1 MTTSPSRTPKWRS
14 TFVRPLHASSCT
26 DLGISPAASEL
37 RGDDRLALCL
47 RDRREVVVAGR
58 VEEVDVRVPGLHR
71 LEHRLALCGVVD
83 GAHVRAGDD
92 PRPAAARVHL
102 DDHVDEGEEHR
113 REEVREHLVG
123 RAVETA
129 GERAVEVRARR
140 PEARVRLRGLGRD
153 RRDDDRSG
161 PTPAPGRSPRG
172 AGVRR
177 SGPRTRRRACRPR
190 RAPSARSPFAIVA
203 IGIETNAPS
212 PVPRGSRSSPT
223 CLPLRPRGRS
233 CTRPDGSRPRTSE
246 VAASRRASVASSSRS
261 TSSSVCAY
269 EKWLRFRFSGSSK
282 MPSFIISRR

>member
-1 MTTSPSRTPKWRS
+1 MAQHVRQAAPGELVHGSRDEPGTP
-14 TFVRPLHASSCT
+14 
-26 DLGISPAASEL
+26 EL

-47 RDRREVVVAGR
+47 RDRREVVVAGG
-58 VEEVDVRVPGLHR
+58 VEEVDVRVPGLHC

-129 GERAVEVRARR
+129 GEGAVEVRAGR
-140 PEARVRLRGLGRD
+140 PEARVRLRRSGRDGRDDDDPPRHLRRVDLGEEPAGGDLALVLVAVGAGRDEHRRAGAVRD
-153 RRDDDRSG
+153 RRDRDRDV
-161 PTPAPGRSPRG
+161 PVVRPCRRQPELADLLAAVGRE
-172 AGVRR
+172 VD
-177 SGPRTRRRACRPR
+177 RARDR
-190 RAPSARSPFAIVA
+190 MAHARDARYRVTA
-203 IGIETNAPS
+203 
-212 PVPRGSRSSPT
+212 R
-223 CLPLRPRGRS
+223 
-233 CTRPDGSRPRTSE
+233 
-246 VAASRRASVASSSRS
+246 SVASSSRS

-282 MPSFIISRR
+282 MPSFISSRR